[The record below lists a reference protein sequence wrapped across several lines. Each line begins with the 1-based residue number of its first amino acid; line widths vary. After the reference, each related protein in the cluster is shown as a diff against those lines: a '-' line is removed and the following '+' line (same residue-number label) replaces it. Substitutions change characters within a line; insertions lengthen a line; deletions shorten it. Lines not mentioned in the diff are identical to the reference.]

1 MAVLPELGGPIRKNV
16 FFILVLVV
24 FVYILELIYF
34 SRTIPKIISITTVLH
49 IEEEKIK
56 NAFLLIV
63 CREIKKEEF
72 NLLTA
77 YYKSEKEKTKRIIKL
92 AQEFFCSEIRNSSSV
107 LKYLTEQR

>member
-1 MAVLPELGGPIRKNV
+1 MKKEKKRRRRKTLFFQVPKYGFSTTKITNLKKKI

-56 NAFLLIV
+56 NGLD
-63 CREIKKEEF
+63 
-72 NLLTA
+72 
-77 YYKSEKEKTKRIIKL
+77 
-92 AQEFFCSEIRNSSSV
+92 
-107 LKYLTEQR
+107 